1 MIKSFTP
8 EESKDLPNNQ
18 KISSHI
24 KASECHPS
32 KLTMKFVFGY
42 AAALKVIKTKS
53 LGSVNFLLN

>member
-18 KISSHI
+18 KISNHI
-24 KASECHPS
+24 KDSECQPS
-32 KLTMKFVFGY
+32 KLTMKFVYGY
-42 AAALKVIKTKS
+42 AAALKVLKTES

>member
-18 KISSHI
+18 KISNQNEAF
-24 KASECHPS
+24 KYQPS

-42 AAALKVIKTKS
+42 AAALKVLKTES